1 MKKLL
6 VTGALVLS
14 LLFPSYSISGAK
26 QETKQGSQLESVVIE
41 DGMYDDHNAFVNESK
56 YSLEKIL
63 ESVELIGCEAG
74 YTITFTDQDGK
85 VTKQETV
92 LRSIGSGVVIEKK
105 DGKAYVITNN
115 HVTKMAFPN
124 EMPEGTIVTQNYLN
138 IYVLKEGSFSI
149 NNIKAEKVASDPDL
163 DVALLEVKDSLDFKK
178 FPYKIGN
185 SDDLRPGDFVWV
197 AGNPLGLTDYVL
209 KGNVSKTEYSNDA
222 RYFMIG
228 CNVEPGYSGG
238 AVIAIRDGEYELVG
252 LVVATLIRQ
261 GNTTNIDT
269 IGGYGIAIKI
279 NDAMKVVND
288 YFRDKGS
295 KK

>member
-14 LLFPSYSISGAK
+14 LILPPYSLGSSKEEPK
-26 QETKQGSQLESVVIE
+26 QKQQLETIIK
-41 DGMYDDHNAFVNESK
+41 DGMYDDHNAFVDESK

-74 YTITFTDQDGK
+74 YTITFTDQEGK
-85 VTKQETV
+85 VTKQNTV
-92 LRSIGSGVVIEKK
+92 LRSIGSGIVIEKK

-115 HVTKMAFPN
+115 HVTNMDLPY
-124 EMPEGTIVTQNYLN
+124 ETSEGITVTQDYLN
-138 IYVLKEGSFSI
+138 IYILKKGSLFI
-149 NNIKAEKVASDPDL
+149 NSIKAEKVASDPQL
-163 DVALLEVKDSLDFKK
+163 DVALLEVKDSSDFKK

-197 AGNPLGLTDYVL
+197 AGNPLGLVDYVL
-209 KGNVSKTEYSNDA
+209 KGNVSKTEYPEDA

-252 LVVATLIRQ
+252 LVVATLVRQ
-261 GNTTNIDT
+261 DNPINLDV

-279 NDAMKVVND
+279 NDALKVVNN
-288 YFRDKGS
+288 YFKDKGS